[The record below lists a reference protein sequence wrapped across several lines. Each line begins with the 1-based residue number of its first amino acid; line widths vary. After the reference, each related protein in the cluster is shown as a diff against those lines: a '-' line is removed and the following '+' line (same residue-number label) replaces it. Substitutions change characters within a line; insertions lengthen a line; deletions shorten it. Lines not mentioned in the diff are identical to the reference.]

1 MAAVNL
7 PPAGSVVPVPP
18 VAALAATTPWPAILV
33 GVVVVVGACLW
44 LLFRSGSIA
53 DRART
58 EDDEAA
64 ASDADDRAPG
74 SGADGGDQSPTG
86 GR

>member
-1 MAAVNL
+1 M
-7 PPAGSVVPVPP
+7 PPDP
-18 VAALAATTPWPAILV
+18 ALAATTPWPAILV

-44 LLFRSGSIA
+44 LLFRRGSIA

-58 EDDEAA
+58 EDDETAA
-64 ASDADDRAPG
+64 AETDADGLAPG
-74 SGADGGDQSPTG
+74 TRDDDGDQSPSG